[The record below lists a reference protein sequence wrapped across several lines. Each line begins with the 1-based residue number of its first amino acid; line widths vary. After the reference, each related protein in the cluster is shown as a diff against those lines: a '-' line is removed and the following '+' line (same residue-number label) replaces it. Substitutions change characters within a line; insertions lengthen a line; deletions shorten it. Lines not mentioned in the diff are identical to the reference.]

1 MAGGIVLQNTT
12 LPASTLDSPVKWV
25 SGCLQVNAAM
35 AARLLE
41 DKKGGPSA
49 KAGQAEGNGLLAD
62 DRFKPMFEDPAF
74 TIDEDAEEFKSLHP
88 NSRKPPQHD

>member
-1 MAGGIVLQNTT
+1 M
-12 LPASTLDSPVKWV
+12 
-25 SGCLQVNAAM
+25 QVNAAM

-41 DKKGGPSA
+41 DKKGGQGAKGA

-74 TIDEDAEEFKSLHP
+74 AIDEDAEEFKSLHP
-88 NSRKPPQHD
+88 NARKPRQLIAVLPH